1 MATKSLLSTLG
12 RQITMGMGRQ
22 IGFRSAKQLE
32 KEIAKKVIDPNS
44 KFRKHIQKFT
54 LPGNPKS
61 AIQKM
66 WTLIDGFSEE
76 YDENKSLF
84 QSNYK
89 QSDIEFIETK
99 LDRIHHM
106 NMDSEVYD
114 NFLHLQKFWLNL
126 KK

>member
-1 MATKSLLSTLG
+1 MSTLTRQIALGFG
-12 RQITMGMGRQ
+12 RQV
-22 IGFRSAKQLE
+22 GFRSAKQLE

-44 KFRKHIQKFT
+44 KFRKNIQRFT

-76 YDENKSLF
+76 YDDNTSMF

-89 QSDIEFIETK
+89 QSDIEFIEKK
-99 LDRIHHM
+99 LDRLQHM
-106 NMDSEVYD
+106 NMDSELYD

>member
-1 MATKSLLSTLG
+1 MSKSLLSTLG
-12 RQITMGMGRQ
+12 RQITLGMGRQ

-44 KFRKHIQKFT
+44 KFRKQIQKFT
-54 LPGNPKS
+54 LPGNPKI

-66 WTLIDGFSEE
+66 WSLIDGFMEE
-76 YDENKSLF
+76 YEVKNSLF

-89 QSDIEFIETK
+89 QGDIEFIEKK
-99 LDRIHHM
+99 LDRIYQM
-106 NMDSEVYD
+106 KLSENDED
-114 NFLHLQKFWLNL
+114 NFQHIQKVWLNL

>member
-1 MATKSLLSTLG
+1 MAKSFLGTLVKNVAMGAG
-12 RQITMGMGRQ
+12 RQV
-22 IGFRSAKQLE
+22 GFRGVKQLE

-44 KFRKHIQKFT
+44 KFRKHIQRFT
-54 LPGNPKS
+54 LPGNHKT

-66 WTLIDGFSEE
+66 WTLIDGFIEE
-76 YDENKSLF
+76 YETNTSLF

-89 QSDIEFIETK
+89 DADIQFIETK
-99 LDRIHHM
+99 LDRIHQM
-106 NMDSEVYD
+106 NLDGDTYD

>member
-1 MATKSLLSTLG
+1 MAKSFLGTLVKNVAMGAG
-12 RQITMGMGRQ
+12 RQV
-22 IGFRSAKQLE
+22 GFRGIKQLE
-32 KEIAKKVIDPNS
+32 KEVAKKVIDPNS
-44 KFRKHIQKFT
+44 KFRKHIQRFT

-76 YDENKSLF
+76 YDDDTSMF

-89 QSDIEFIETK
+89 QSDIEFIEKK
-99 LDRIHHM
+99 LDRLQHM
-106 NMDSEVYD
+106 NMDSELYD

>member
-1 MATKSLLSTLG
+1 MGKSLLSTLG
-12 RQITMGMGRQ
+12 RQITLGMGRQ

-44 KFRKHIQKFT
+44 KFRKHIQRFT

-61 AIQKM
+61 AIQKV

-76 YDENKSLF
+76 YDENSSLF
-84 QSNYK
+84 QSKYK
-89 QSDIEFIETK
+89 QGDIEFIEKK
-99 LDRIHHM
+99 LDRIYHM
-106 NMDSEVYD
+106 NLSEDEND
-114 NFLHLQKFWLNL
+114 NFQHLQKFWINL

>member
-1 MATKSLLSTLG
+1 MGKSLLSTLG
-12 RQITMGMGRQ
+12 RQITLGMGRQ

-44 KFRKHIQKFT
+44 KFRKHIQRFT

-66 WTLIDGFSEE
+66 WTLMDGFTEE
-76 YDENKSLF
+76 YEENNSLF
-84 QSNYK
+84 QSKYK
-89 QSDIEFIETK
+89 QGDIEFIEKK
-99 LDRIHHM
+99 LDRIYQM
-106 NMDSEVYD
+106 NLSEDDYD
-114 NFLHLQKFWLNL
+114 NFQHLQKFWLNL

>member
-1 MATKSLLSTLG
+1 MSKSLLNTLG
-12 RQITMGMGRQ
+12 RQITLGMGRQ

-44 KFRKHIQKFT
+44 KFRKQIQRFT

-66 WTLIDGFSEE
+66 WTLIDSFMEE
-76 YDENKSLF
+76 YEVNNSLF

-89 QSDIEFIETK
+89 QGDIDFIEKK
-99 LDRIHHM
+99 LDRIYQM
-106 NMDSEVYD
+106 KLSEDDED
-114 NFLHLQKFWLNL
+114 NFTHLQKIWLNL

>member
-1 MATKSLLSTLG
+1 MSKSLMSTLT
-12 RQITMGMGRQ
+12 RQITLGFGRQ
-22 IGFRSAKQLE
+22 VGFRSAKQLE

-44 KFRKHIQKFT
+44 KFRKNIQKFT

-61 AIQKM
+61 AIQKI

-76 YDENKSLF
+76 YDDNTSMF

-89 QSDIEFIETK
+89 QSDIEFVEKK
-99 LDRIHHM
+99 LDRIQHM
-106 NMDSEVYD
+106 NMDSELYD